1 MRRFIGFWAAA
12 CCWILLTTVPSSG
25 QGDAATE
32 VVKRGPN
39 DDFVIAT
46 WNLEWFFDEFQG
58 DNFSDLP
65 KQQSAPNRAAWEWKR
80 DAVADAIAKT
90 QPDVIA
96 LQEIE
101 GQRVMFY
108 LTAALQKQ
116 HKLKYTDAFVEGTD
130 YHTEQD
136 VAYLFRDTVDMTR
149 VARYRQSNSMFR
161 SEEFRNVSKHCEAIF
176 EIPVGDGVE
185 KVTIMNVH
193 FLARAEQVAQ
203 RTRQA
208 RLIHAWLADRIA
220 AGENIIVVGDTN
232 SEATDYPALEGTDIG
247 ALSGIETPSKDDD
260 LVDLGQFLPAD
271 QRRTHMLEG
280 KHFDRIL
287 VSPSLL
293 EDDPSRPDL
302 VFKAI
307 ERKEALS
314 VRGSGIDSQ
323 TDHWEHYW
331 TMDDAERD
339 ISDHWPLF
347 ARFSVK

>member
-1 MRRFIGFWAAA
+1 MAA
-12 CCWILLTTVPSSG
+12 CCWILLTTVPASG
-25 QGDAATE
+25 QENAAIE

-46 WNLEWFFDEFQG
+46 WNLEWFFDEFQA

-65 KQQSAPNRAAWEWKR
+65 KQQSAPTRAAWEWKR
-80 DAVADAIAKT
+80 DAVADAIAKM

-96 LQEIE
+96 VQEIE

-108 LTAALQKQ
+108 LTLALVKRS
-116 HKLKYTDAFVEGTD
+116 KLKYTDAFVEGTD
-130 YHTEQD
+130 FHTEQD
-136 VAYLFRDTVDMTR
+136 VAYLFRDSVDMTR
-149 VARYRQSNSMFR
+149 VARYRQSSEMFK
-161 SEEFRNVSKHCEAIF
+161 SVEFRNVSKHTEAIF
-176 EIPVGDGVE
+176 EVPVGDSIE
-185 KVTIMNVH
+185 KVTVMNVH
-193 FLARAEQVAQ
+193 FLARAEQAEL

-220 AGENIIVVGDTN
+220 AGENIIVLGDTN
-232 SEATDYPALEGTDIG
+232 SEATDYPAVEGTDIG

-260 LVDLGQFLPAD
+260 LVDLGQFLPED

-287 VSPSLL
+287 VSRSLV

-307 ERKEALS
+307 ERKDDLS
-314 VRGSGIDSQ
+314 VRGNGIDPQ
-323 TDHWEHYW
+323 TEHWEHYW
-331 TMDDAERD
+331 AMDEAERD
-339 ISDHWPLF
+339 ISDHWPLL